1 MTAMSE
7 HFLGNVATV
16 DLKANAAADGS
27 AATAERDLTMVSGAA
42 VGVWEVQPG
51 ELGGPT
57 SDEAF
62 VVLSGSATLTFPAT
76 GEVVAIGPGDIVK
89 LIAGESV
96 QWHVHERLRKVY
108 AFGTS

>member
-1 MTAMSE
+1 MSE

-16 DLKANAAADGS
+16 ELKANAAADGT

-51 ELGGPT
+51 ELGGTT

-62 VVLSGSATLTFPAT
+62 VVLTGSATLTFPAT
-76 GEVVAIGPGDIVK
+76 GEVVTVGPGDIVR
-89 LIAGESV
+89 LNAGEPV
-96 QWHVHERLRKVY
+96 QWQVHAPLRKVY
-108 AFGTS
+108 AFGTT